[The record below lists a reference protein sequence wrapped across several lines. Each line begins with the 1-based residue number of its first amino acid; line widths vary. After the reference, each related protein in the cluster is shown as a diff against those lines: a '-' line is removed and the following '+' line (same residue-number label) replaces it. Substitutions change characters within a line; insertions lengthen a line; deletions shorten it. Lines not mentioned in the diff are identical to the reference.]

1 MFVIIVIGYFL
12 IFNFSTNDKLIFERA
27 MKTNNSDSN
36 QVTKVCKLCKK
47 QFIPHPKVK
56 DRQKVCS
63 RYDCQQLRQ
72 KLNRLDW
79 VERNPVDYPE
89 WYQRYGKA
97 WQQSHPTYQREY
109 RKHRAEHLEHTK
121 PKAITNQ
128 NLKSLLW
135 LYQHE
140 KREELTSVKTK
151 SQQKKLH
158 DKKEELSSYLYLV
171 KARELEFLPLNIEK
185 REELSY
191 GIHSY

>member
-1 MFVIIVIGYFL
+1 
-12 IFNFSTNDKLIFERA
+12 
-27 MKTNNSDSN
+27 MKTNNSNSN

-63 RYDCQQLRQ
+63 RYDCQQFRQ

-79 VERNPVDYPE
+79 VERNPVDYQD
-89 WYQRYGKA
+89 WYQRYGKV

-109 RKHRAEHLEHTK
+109 RKRRTEQMLENTK
-121 PKAITNQ
+121 PKATAKQ
-128 NLKSLLW
+128 NLKPLLW

-140 KREELTSVKTK
+140 KKEELTSVITNSHK
-151 SQQKKLH
+151 KKLN
-158 DKKEELSSYLYLV
+158 DKKEELTSYLYLV

-185 REELSY
+185 REELTN

>member
-1 MFVIIVIGYFL
+1 
-12 IFNFSTNDKLIFERA
+12 

-36 QVTKVCKLCKK
+36 QVTKICKLCKK

-79 VERNPVDYPE
+79 VEHNPVDYQD

-109 RKHRAEHLEHTK
+109 RKRRAEQLENTK
-121 PKAITNQ
+121 PKVATKQ

-135 LYQHE
+135 LYQYE

-158 DKKEELSSYLYLV
+158 DKKEELTSYLYLV

-185 REELSY
+185 REELNY
-191 GIHSY
+191 GIYSH